1 MACRLVVVYECK
13 SVQNTRDQDQELY
26 ISYSYTEGRLA
37 RLHIISPE
45 TLAWRLG
52 AQLAVPRNN
61 HRMAALNGI
70 LTVVGGHG
78 GREAPGDLA
87 TIEEYHEDIQEWVV
101 RNISLSLPSRSFGA
115 ALILN

>member
-45 TLAWRLG
+45 TAAWRLG
-52 AQLAVPRNN
+52 ARNN

-70 LTVVGGHG
+70 LTVVGGYG

-101 RNISLSLPSRSFGA
+101 RNISLSLPRRSFGA

>member
-52 AQLAVPRNN
+52 RAVPRNN
-61 HRMAALNGI
+61 HCMAALNGI
-70 LTVVGGHG
+70 LTVVGGYG

-87 TIEEYHEDIQEWVV
+87 TIGEYHEDVQE
-101 RNISLSLPSRSFGA
+101 
-115 ALILN
+115 